1 MNIDV
6 TDVIKHL
13 EEVLDLKIQKALM
26 PDDEVHKQYAALG
39 EVEGVKSCIRK
50 FKHYEEDRREY

>member
-1 MNIDV
+1 MHIQIE
-6 TDVIKHL
+6 DVIKYL
-13 EEVLDLKIQKALM
+13 EEVLDLKIQRALK

-50 FKHYEEDRREY
+50 FKHMEDRREY